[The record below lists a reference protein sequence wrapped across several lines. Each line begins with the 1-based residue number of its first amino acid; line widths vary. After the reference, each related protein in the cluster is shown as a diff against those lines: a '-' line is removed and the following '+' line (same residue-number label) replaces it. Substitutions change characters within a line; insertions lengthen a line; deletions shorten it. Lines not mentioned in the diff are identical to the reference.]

1 MLSVNWRW
9 HILAPSLSDLAA
21 SKALVSCPRASQYDT
36 ISIRK
41 PELMLSTFYLRP
53 VFCIVVASLLWLTP
67 NAHAQGLP
75 NGTVATIN
83 GISITYEDLAMAEGE
98 LVNGISQMNEQQR
111 FEALLGYV
119 MDRVLASEAAKK
131 AGVEKDPSFL
141 QRSAFTKRKDLH
153 DIFISRKL
161 VEKITDAKIEG
172 YYKKNIVNGS
182 RQEEIRARHILLDSK
197 DMADAVLASLKGGA
211 DFSQLAKERS
221 KGPSG
226 ASGGDLG
233 YFARDSMVAEF
244 SEAAFKLK
252 KGGVSQ
258 PVKTQF
264 GWHIIKLEDKRAKP
278 TPELEQVR
286 GQIYQLLIREARRE
300 IYEEMRENADV
311 KFSTVAP
318 VSE

>member
-1 MLSVNWRW
+1 MLSN
-9 HILAPSLSDLAA
+9 
-21 SKALVSCPRASQYDT
+21 
-36 ISIRK
+36 
-41 PELMLSTFYLRP
+41 FYLRP
-53 VFCIVVASLLWLTP
+53 VFCIVFASLLWLTP

-98 LVNGISQMNEQQR
+98 LINVIGQMNEQQR

-141 QRSAFTKRKDLH
+141 QRNAFTKRKDLH
-153 DIFISRKL
+153 DIFISQKL
-161 VEKITDAKIEG
+161 VEKITDAKVEA
-172 YYKKNIVNGS
+172 YYKKNIVNGT
-182 RQEEIRARHILLDSK
+182 RQQEIRARHILLDSK
-197 DMADAVLASLKGGA
+197 EMADAVLASLKGGA

-233 YFARDSMVAEF
+233 YFGRDSMVAEF
-244 SEAAFKLK
+244 SEAAFKLE
-252 KGGVSQ
+252 KGGISQ

-286 GQIYQLLIREARRE
+286 GQIYQLLIGEARRK

-311 KFSTVAP
+311 KFSNIAP

>member
-1 MLSVNWRW
+1 MLPN
-9 HILAPSLSDLAA
+9 
-21 SKALVSCPRASQYDT
+21 
-36 ISIRK
+36 
-41 PELMLSTFYLRP
+41 FYLRP
-53 VFCIVVASLLWLTP
+53 VFCFLLACLFWLP
-67 NAHAQGLP
+67 PSAQAQKLP

-98 LVNGISQMNEQQR
+98 LANLIGQMNEQQR

-119 MDRVLASEAAKK
+119 MDRVLVSEAAKK
-131 AGVEKDPSFL
+131 AGVEDDPTFL
-141 QRSAFTKRKDLH
+141 QRNAFTQRKDLH
-153 DIFISRKL
+153 DIFISQKL
-161 VEKITDAKIEG
+161 VEKITDAKVEA
-172 YYKKNIVNGS
+172 YYKENIVKGS

-197 DMADAVLASLKGGA
+197 DMADAVLASLSGGA
-211 DFSQLAKERS
+211 DFAQLAKERS

-233 YFARDSMVAEF
+233 YFGRDSMVAEF

-252 KGGVSQ
+252 KGDISQ

-278 TPELEQVR
+278 TPKLEQVR
-286 GQIYQLLIREARRE
+286 GQIYQLLIGEARRE
-300 IYEEMRENADV
+300 IYEEMREKADV
-311 KFSTVAP
+311 KFINVAP

>member
-1 MLSVNWRW
+1 
-9 HILAPSLSDLAA
+9 
-21 SKALVSCPRASQYDT
+21 
-36 ISIRK
+36 
-41 PELMLSTFYLRP
+41 MLSTFYLRP